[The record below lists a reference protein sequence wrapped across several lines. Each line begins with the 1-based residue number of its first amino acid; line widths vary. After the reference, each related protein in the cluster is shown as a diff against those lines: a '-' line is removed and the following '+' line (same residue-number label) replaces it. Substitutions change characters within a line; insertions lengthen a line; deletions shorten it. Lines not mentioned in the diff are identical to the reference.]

1 MVSHARFLVSCW
13 LGIATAGCLISPAA
27 QADTT
32 TTTFAVTATV
42 LKACVVTANPLAFGT
57 YDPTA
62 ATPLD
67 GSTTLSVFCTVGS
80 SFTVGLNT
88 GTASG
93 ATVTTRRMTNGANTL
108 GYALY
113 QEAART
119 NNWGNTPGTDTPLA
133 TTAPVL
139 PSTLTVYGRIP
150 ANQNVPAASYTDT
163 ITVTVNY

>member
-1 MVSHARFLVSCW
+1 MTSRAKFLVPCW
-13 LGIATAGCLISPAA
+13 LGIASAGLLMSPAA

-80 SFTVGLNT
+80 SFTIGLNT

-93 ATVTTRRMTNGANTL
+93 HDLETL
-108 GYALY
+108 GETIRANVLKNSGIRLHWEIKRLGRFRTGQDV
-113 QEAART
+113 QEFM
-119 NNWGNTPGTDTPLA
+119 GQL
-133 TTAPVL
+133 L
-139 PSTLTVYGRIP
+139 
-150 ANQNVPAASYTDT
+150 
-163 ITVTVNY
+163 